1 MQEMPR
7 IAALL
12 TAVLTLA
19 AAGCGGSSDGSS
31 TTAAS
36 TASAPAVAGT
46 KLDAPGEA
54 TPSRPAP
61 AIALKDSLGH
71 RVRLADYRG
80 KAVYLM
86 FIYDHCPDVCPLMV
100 SSFHTALGR
109 MSAAERAQ
117 TRVVAVSVDP
127 RGDTPKTV
135 RRFLAQRLMTGRMEY
150 LLGSKAALA
159 SVWHEWGIKVQ
170 ATPDQREVGHS
181 SFVYGITG
189 SGRVRAL
196 YPSNFRP
203 AWIAH
208 DTPILA
214 AS

>member
-1 MQEMPR
+1 MTR
-7 IAALL
+7 FAALL
-12 TAVLTLA
+12 AALSALTV
-19 AAGCGGSSDGSS
+19 AGCGGSSTASPGSAS
-31 TTAAS
+31 TKPAKAAAAS
-36 TASAPAVAGT
+36 A

-54 TPSRPAP
+54 TPTRPAP
-61 AIALKDSLGH
+61 ALRLKDSLG
-71 RVRLADYRG
+71 RPVQLSDYRG

-86 FIYDHCPDVCPLMV
+86 FIYDHCPDTCPLMV

-109 MSAAERAQ
+109 MSAAQRAKAQ
-117 TRVVAVSVDP
+117 VVAVSVDP
-127 RGDTPKTV
+127 KGDTPETV

-150 LLGSKAALA
+150 LLGSRTALA
-159 SVWHEWGIKVQ
+159 PVWQQWGIKVQ

-181 SFVYGITG
+181 AFVYGITG

-196 YPSNFRP
+196 YPSNFKP
-203 AWIAH
+203 AWIVH

>member
-1 MQEMPR
+1 MTR
-7 IAALL
+7 LAASLAALL
-12 TAVLTLA
+12 ALAV
-19 AAGCGGSSDGSS
+19 AGCGGSSGAAQGSAT
-31 TTAAS
+31 TTAAK
-36 TASAPAVAGT
+36 PAAARA

-54 TPSRPAP
+54 SPSRRAP
-61 AIALKDSLGH
+61 EISLKDSLG
-71 RVRLADYRG
+71 RQVQLADYRG

-109 MSAAERAQ
+109 MSAAERAKAQ
-117 TRVVAVSVDP
+117 IIAVSVDP
-127 RGDTPKTV
+127 KGDTPKTV
-135 RRFLAQRLMTGRMEY
+135 RHFLSQRLMTGRMEY

-159 SVWHEWGIKVQ
+159 PVWRKWGIKVES
-170 ATPDQREVGHS
+170 TPDQREVGHS
-181 SFVYGITG
+181 AFVYGITG

-196 YPSNFRP
+196 YPSNFKP
-203 AWIAH
+203 AWIVH

>member
-1 MQEMPR
+1 MMPR
-7 IAALL
+7 LSPILAVLLL
-12 TAVLTLA
+12 TAA
-19 AAGCGGSSDGSS
+19 AAVAGCGSSSS
-31 TTAAS
+31 AAPPKP
-36 TASAPAVAGT
+36 AAAPAKNA

-54 TPSRPAP
+54 TPSKPAP
-61 AIALKDSLGH
+61 EIALKDSLG
-71 RVRLADYRG
+71 RQVRLSSYRG

-100 SSFHTALGR
+100 SSFHTALAR
-109 MSAAERAQ
+109 MSPAQ
-117 TRVVAVSVDP
+117 AKKAQIIAVSVDP

-135 RRFLAQRLMTGRMEY
+135 KGFLAERLMTGKIEY
-150 LLGSKAALA
+150 LLGSKKTLA
-159 SVWHEWGIKVQ
+159 PIWKQWGIKVEG
-170 ATPDQREVGHS
+170 TPDSREVGHS
-181 SFVYGITG
+181 AFVYGITG

-196 YPSNFRP
+196 YPSNFKP

>member
-1 MQEMPR
+1 MTR
-7 IAALL
+7 FAALL
-12 TAVLTLA
+12 TALLA
-19 AAGCGGSSDGSS
+19 LAVAGCGSSSNAS
-31 TTAAS
+31 QRTTATTAARPAA
-36 TASAPAVAGT
+36 ASA

-61 AIALKDSLGH
+61 PISLKDSRGRQVQLS
-71 RVRLADYRG
+71 DYRG

-100 SSFHTALGR
+100 SSFHTALGQ
-109 MSAAERAQ
+109 MTAAQRAKAQ
-117 TRVVAVSVDP
+117 VVAVSVDP
-127 RGDTPKTV
+127 KGDTPRTV

-150 LLGSKAALA
+150 LLGSKGTLA
-159 SVWHEWGIKVQ
+159 PVWKQWGIKVES
-170 ATPDQREVGHS
+170 TPDQREVGHS
-181 SFVYGITG
+181 AFVYGITG

-196 YPSNFRP
+196 YPSNFKP
-203 AWIAH
+203 AWIVH